1 MLNTVRKKKKK
12 EVLKIHVFIQNSSSG
27 LHDILVQYANQPCLF
42 LSFPCF
48 LVNVTQR
55 VWKLKIKKVGSAA
68 SGSLYHL
75 IKLARA

>member
-1 MLNTVRKKKKK
+1 MLNTVRKKKRGSQNPRIYS
-12 EVLKIHVFIQNSSSG
+12 EFIIW

-48 LVNVTQR
+48 LVNVTKR
-55 VWKLKIKKVGSAA
+55 VWKLKKKVGSAA
-68 SGSLYHL
+68 LGSLYHL